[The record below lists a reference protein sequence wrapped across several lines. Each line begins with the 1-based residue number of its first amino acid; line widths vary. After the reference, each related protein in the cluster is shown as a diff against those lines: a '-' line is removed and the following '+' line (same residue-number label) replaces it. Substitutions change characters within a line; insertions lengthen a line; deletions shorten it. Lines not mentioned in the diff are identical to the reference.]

1 MATATKEP
9 TAKKAPAARE
19 HAAPAA
25 SHVAAGRYIEAIGR
39 RKTAIAR
46 VRLTKGDGKF
56 IVNAAAAKE
65 YFALPRL
72 IIAALKPLT
81 ELKIEGAYDVSAQVK
96 GGGIHAQAEAI
107 RLGIARALAEQE
119 PERKKLLR
127 VSGFL
132 TRDSR
137 MVERKK
143 YGLRKARRRPQWAK
157 R

>member
-9 TAKKAPAARE
+9 TKKAPVHESAG
-19 HAAPAA
+19 A
-25 SHVAAGRYIEAIGR
+25 SKIRYIEAIGR

-46 VRLTKGDGKF
+46 VRLTKGGGKF
-56 IVNAAAAKE
+56 SVNEKAAKE

-72 IIAALKPLT
+72 IIVALAPLT
-81 ELKIEGAYDVSAQVK
+81 ELKVDSAYDVSAHVT

-107 RLGIARALAEQE
+107 RLGIARALIEKE

-143 YGLRKARRRPQWAK
+143 YGLKKARRRPQWAK

>member
-1 MATATKEP
+1 MATTTHK
-9 TAKKAPAARE
+9 TTG
-19 HAAPAA
+19 A
-25 SHVAAGRYIEAIGR
+25 SLKGRYIEAIGR

-46 VRLTKGDGKF
+46 VRLTSGDGKF
-56 IVNAAAAKE
+56 VVNEMDPKK

-72 IIAALKPLT
+72 IVIALAPLT
-81 ELKIEGAYDVSAQVK
+81 ELKIVDGYDVSAHVS
-96 GGGIHAQAEAI
+96 GGGIHAQADAI
-107 RLGIARALAEQE
+107 RMGVARAIMEKN
-119 PERKKLLR
+119 PEWKKILR

-143 YGLRKARRRPQWAK
+143 PGLRKARRRPQWAK

>member
-1 MATATKEP
+1 MATVTKEP
-9 TAKKAPAARE
+9 TKKAAA
-19 HAAPAA
+19 H
-25 SHVAAGRYIEAIGR
+25 SAGRYVEAIGR

-56 IVNAAAAKE
+56 SINEKTPKE

-72 IIAALKPLT
+72 ITVALMPLT
-81 ELKIEGAYDVSAQVK
+81 ELKVGGAYDVSAHVS

-107 RLGIARALAEQE
+107 RLGIARALIEKE
-119 PERKKLLR
+119 PERKKILR

-143 YGLRKARRRPQWAK
+143 YGLKKARRRPQWAK

>member
-1 MATATKEP
+1 MATSRTTTHSASTASAAATH
-9 TAKKAPAARE
+9 AAAAHPAA
-19 HAAPAA
+19 PKN
-25 SHVAAGRYIEAIGR
+25 RYIEAIGR

-56 IVNAAAAKE
+56 IVNGKAAKE
-65 YFALPRL
+65 YFMLPRL
-72 IIAALKPLT
+72 IINALRPLA
-81 ELKIEGAYDVSAQVK
+81 ELKIEGYDVSAQVK

-107 RLGIARALAEQE
+107 RLGIARAVAEKE

-143 YGLRKARRRPQWAK
+143 YGLKKARRRPQWAK

>member
-1 MATATKEP
+1 MATTKP
-9 TAKKAPAARE
+9 TSAN
-19 HAAPAA
+19 
-25 SHVAAGRYIEAIGR
+25 RYIEAVGR

-46 VRLTKGDGKF
+46 VRLSAGDGKL
-56 IVNAAAAKE
+56 IVNGKDAKE

-72 IIAALKPLT
+72 ITAAIAPLK
-81 ELKIEGAYDVSAQVK
+81 ELQMDAFDVSAKVS

-107 RLGIARALAEQE
+107 RLGIARAIVEKS
-119 PERKKLLR
+119 PEWKKRLR

-143 YGLRKARRRPQWAK
+143 YGLKKARRRPQWAK

>member
-1 MATATKEP
+1 MATTPKATTSKN
-9 TAKKAPAARE
+9 
-19 HAAPAA
+19 
-25 SHVAAGRYIEAIGR
+25 RYIEAIGR

-46 VRLTKGDGKF
+46 VRLSSGDGKF
-56 IVNAAAAKE
+56 VVNGMEPKK

-72 IIAALKPLT
+72 AITALSPLT
-81 ELKIEGAYDVSAQVK
+81 ELKIVDGYDVSAKVS
-96 GGGIHAQAEAI
+96 GGGIHAQADAI
-107 RLGIARALAEQE
+107 RMGVARAIMEKN
-119 PERKKLLR
+119 PEWKKLLR

-143 YGLRKARRRPQWAK
+143 PGLRKARRRPQWAK